1 MIRSSLKSAA
11 TGSPAGQ
18 NHHAK
23 DLVICITLTTP
34 YPHKSRKL
42 RHFIAFPIQSGEQ
55 GGNRGKQ
62 CGTVFVSKSFQA
74 IYYIV
79 GFANSSHLKEL
90 NMNKERLLSV
100 AEICQYLGL
109 SRDTVYKWIET
120 KGLPAY
126 RLGRLWKFKKEDVD
140 NWLEQNAS

>member
-1 MIRSSLKSAA
+1 MKDSLRSVTAD
-11 TGSPAGQ
+11 SPVRQDHNVGNLA
-18 NHHAK
+18 
-23 DLVICITLTTP
+23 ICITLTNP

-62 CGTVFVSKSFQA
+62 CGTVFVGKSFQA